1 MMNLIYHVKD
11 FVKKEGGMRVSR
23 EQAAKNREHVV
34 DTAARLFR
42 ERGYDGIGVADL
54 MKEAGLTHGGF
65 YGNFAS
71 KEQLMA
77 EACARAF
84 GSAAERW
91 ATMVARDGDG
101 AMASIADAYLSK
113 LHVEHPG
120 AGCAVAAL
128 GADAARLAPPVRAAM
143 TQGGASQIDLMSSL
157 QGGARAKAIADYAAM
172 VGALVLARAVDD
184 ADLSDEILKT
194 VRASLAL

>member
-1 MMNLIYHVKD
+1 
-11 FVKKEGGMRVSR
+11 MRVSR

-84 GSAAERW
+84 DSAAERW
-91 ATMVARDGDG
+91 TRLAARDGAG
-101 AMASIADAYLSK
+101 AMAGIADAYLSRA
-113 LHVEHPG
+113 HVDHPG

-128 GADAARLAPPVRAAM
+128 GADASRLAPPVRAAM
-143 TQGGASQIDLMSSL
+143 TDGIKTQIDLMASL
-157 QGGARAKAIADYAAM
+157 HAGGTQDARAGAIADYAAM
-172 VGALVLARAVDD
+172 IGALVLARATDD
-184 ADLSDEILKT
+184 VALSEEILQT
-194 VRASLAL
+194 VRSRLNAA

>member
-1 MMNLIYHVKD
+1 
-11 FVKKEGGMRVSR
+11 MRVSR

-84 GSAAERW
+84 DSAAERW
-91 ATMVARDGDG
+91 TRLTARDGAG
-101 AMASIADAYLSK
+101 ALAGIADAYLSRA
-113 LHVEHPG
+113 HVEHPG

-128 GADAARLAPPVRAAM
+128 GADASRLAPPVRAAM
-143 TQGGASQIDLMSSL
+143 TDGIKTQIDLMAAL
-157 QGGARAKAIADYAAM
+157 HAGATQDARAGAIADYAAM
-172 VGALVLARAVDD
+172 IGALVLARATDD
-184 ADLSDEILKT
+184 AALSEEILQT
-194 VRASLAL
+194 VRSRLNTA

>member
-1 MMNLIYHVKD
+1 
-11 FVKKEGGMRVSR
+11 MRVSR

-84 GSAAERW
+84 DNAAERW
-91 ATMVARDGDG
+91 TRLATRDGAG
-101 AMASIADAYLSK
+101 AMAGIADAYLSRA
-113 LHVEHPG
+113 HVEHPG

-128 GADAARLAPPVRAAM
+128 GADASRLAPPVRAAM
-143 TQGGASQIDLMSSL
+143 TDGIKTQIDLMASL
-157 QGGARAKAIADYAAM
+157 HAGDAPAARAGAIADYAAM
-172 VGALVLARAVDD
+172 IGALVLARATDD
-184 ADLSDEILKT
+184 AALSEEILQT
-194 VRASLAL
+194 VRARLTAA